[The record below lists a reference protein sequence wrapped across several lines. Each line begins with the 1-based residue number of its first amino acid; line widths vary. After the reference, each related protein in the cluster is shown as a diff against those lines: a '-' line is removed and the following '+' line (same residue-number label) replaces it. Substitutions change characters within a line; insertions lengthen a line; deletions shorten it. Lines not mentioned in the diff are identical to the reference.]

1 MSFEIIPNWHP
12 IFVHFSIALLSVSS
26 ALLIIGK
33 FAPQKYLWRNT
44 VLTVSRWNLLIGA
57 AISIAT
63 VLAGWY
69 AYNTVN
75 HDDHS
80 HLAMTS
86 HMKWALGTFSLF
98 VVVATWSLTMR
109 KKEVGFL
116 LMSFQL
122 FATLMLLVTGFKG
135 GELVYRHGLG
145 VMSLPEAE
153 AGEGHEHHH
162 HDHDSHEHSK
172 NENSSDEKI
181 DVQKDKADYDKAKKI
196 KKVAPKTDK
205 VKQDK
210 KAAVGDDSGEESE
223 EHEHH
228 HNHE

>member
-1 MSFEIIPNWHP
+1 MNFEIIPNWHP
-12 IFVHFSIALLSVSS
+12 IFVHFSIALLSIST

-33 FAPQKYLWRNT
+33 FTPQKYLWRNAAF
-44 VLTVSRWNLLIGA
+44 TVSKWNLLIGA
-57 AISIAT
+57 TISIIT

-75 HDDHS
+75 HDEPS
-80 HLAMTS
+80 HIAMTS

-98 VVVATWSLTMR
+98 VVVAIWSFIQR
-109 KKEVGFL
+109 KREAGFL
-116 LMSFQL
+116 LVGFQL

-153 AGEGHEHHH
+153 AGEGHEHGG
-162 HDHDSHEHSK
+162 HEHGK
-172 NENSSDEKI
+172 NENPSDEKAN
-181 DVQKDKADYDKAKKI
+181 VKKDKTDSAPTKQI
-196 KKVAPKTDK
+196 KKNPSI
-205 VKQDK
+205 KQEK
-210 KAAVGDDSGEESE
+210 KASVSNDSDEENH

-228 HNHE
+228 HNHEE

>member
-1 MSFEIIPNWHP
+1 MNFEIIPNWHP
-12 IFVHFSIALLSVSS
+12 IFVHFSIALLSISS
-26 ALLIIGK
+26 ALLIFGK

-44 VLTVSRWNLLIGA
+44 ALTVSRWNLLIGA
-57 AISIAT
+57 AISIIT
-63 VLAGWY
+63 VLAGWH

-75 HDDHS
+75 HDEPS

-86 HMKWALGTFSLF
+86 HMKWAFVTFSLF
-98 VVVATWSLTMR
+98 VMVATWSLTQR

-116 LMSFQL
+116 LVAFQL

-153 AGEGHEHHH
+153 AKEEDHSGHEHG
-162 HDHDSHEHSK
+162 K
-172 NENSSDEKI
+172 KTNPSDE
-181 DVQKDKADYDKAKKI
+181 QSEHGHKDKAYSSKAKKVTKNTI
-196 KKVAPKTDK
+196 KADSAKQKKVAPIIEEN
-205 VKQDK
+205 
-210 KAAVGDDSGEESE
+210 DDHSK
-223 EHEHH
+223 

>member
-1 MSFEIIPNWHP
+1 MNFEIIPNWHP
-12 IFVHFSIALLSVSS
+12 IFVHFSIALLSISS
-26 ALLIIGK
+26 ALLVVGK

-44 VLTVSRWNLLIGA
+44 ALTVSRWNLLIGA
-57 AISIAT
+57 TISIIT

-75 HDDHS
+75 HDEPS
-80 HLAMTS
+80 HIAMTS

-98 VVVATWSLTMR
+98 VVVATWSLTQR

-116 LMSFQL
+116 LMAFQL
-122 FATLMLLVTGFKG
+122 FATLMLLITGFKG

-153 AGEGHEHHH
+153 AHEGHEHHH
-162 HDHDSHEHSK
+162 DHGSHEHGK
-172 NENSSDEKI
+172 NENPSDEKVDI
-181 DVQKDKADYDKAKKI
+181 QKDKIDPTEIKKI
-196 KKVAPKTDK
+196 KKNTPKTSS
-205 VKQDK
+205 VKQNK
-210 KAAVGDDSGEESE
+210 KAAVSDGSDEENH

-228 HNHE
+228 HSHEE

>member
-1 MSFEIIPNWHP
+1 MNFEIIPNWHP
-12 IFVHFSIALLSVSS
+12 IFVHFSIALLSISS

-44 VLTVSRWNLLIGA
+44 ALTVSRWNLLIGA
-57 AISIAT
+57 TISIIT

-75 HDDHS
+75 HDEPS

-86 HMKWALGTFSLF
+86 HMKWALVTFSLF
-98 VVVATWSLTMR
+98 VVVATWSLITR

-116 LMSFQL
+116 LTAFQL
-122 FATLMLLVTGFKG
+122 FATLMLLVTGLKG

-162 HDHDSHEHSK
+162 DHGSHEHGKVSAP
-172 NENSSDEKI
+172 SDEKT
-181 DVQKDKADYDKAKKI
+181 DSQKDKTDSDKTKKI
-196 KKVAPKTDK
+196 KKISPKTDGL
-205 VKQDK
+205 KQDK
-210 KAAVGDDSGEESE
+210 KAVTSEESE